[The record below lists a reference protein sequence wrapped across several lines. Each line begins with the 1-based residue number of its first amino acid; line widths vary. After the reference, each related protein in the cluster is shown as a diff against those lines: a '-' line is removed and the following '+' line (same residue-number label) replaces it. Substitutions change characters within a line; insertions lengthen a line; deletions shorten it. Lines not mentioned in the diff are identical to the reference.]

1 MHIIVVASQKGGAGK
16 TTLLRSLAVAA
27 QQSGAATAILDTD
40 PQGSLTSWWN
50 RREEQT
56 PALVKFAPEDLE
68 AAAEKLEAAGI
79 EFLFIDTPP
88 SVHPQLAALLRQATL
103 AVVPVRPSPDDLDAV
118 GDTLS
123 LIEAAGCPFVFV
135 LTQAKPRT
143 KLQMQ
148 AVMALAKHGKLAPTV
163 IHDRTDFPTAAITG
177 RTVTEVEQEGPSAK
191 EVRDVL
197 DYVLTQL
204 RKSAPAAAVTSAPTD
219 APTASSTQATTDAT
233 THAMKKAANG

>member
-27 QQSGAATAILDTD
+27 QQTVGATAILDTD

-50 RREEQT
+50 RRESEA
-56 PALVKFAPEDLE
+56 PVLVKMDPADLE
-68 AAAEKLEAAGI
+68 SGIAKLAAAGI
-79 EFLFIDTPP
+79 EYLFIDTPP
-88 SVHPQLAALLRQATL
+88 SVHPEIAQILARATL

-123 LIEAAGCPFVFV
+123 LVESAGCPFIFV

-143 KLQMQ
+143 RLQMQ
-148 AVMALAKHGKLAPTV
+148 AVLALAKHGKLAPTV

-177 RTVTEVEQEGPSAK
+177 RAVTELEQEGPSAN
-191 EVRDVL
+191 EVREVL
-197 DYVLTQL
+197 SYVLTQL
-204 RKSAPAAAVTSAPTD
+204 HKPSVTHVS
-219 APTASSTQATTDAT
+219 
-233 THAMKKAANG
+233 THAEKKVANG

>member
-1 MHIIVVASQKGGAGK
+1 MDIIVVASQKGGAGK
-16 TTLLRSLAVAA
+16 TTLLRSLAVAM
-27 QQSGAATAILDTD
+27 QQAGGMIAILDTD

-56 PALVKFAPEDLE
+56 PALVKIDPDDFAAG
-68 AAAEKLEAAGI
+68 AARLEAAGV
-79 EFLFIDTPP
+79 EYLFVDTPP
-88 SVHPQLAALLRQATL
+88 SVHPQLGKLLARATL
-103 AVVPVRPSPDDLDAV
+103 TIVPVRPSPDDLDAV

-123 LIEAAGCPFVFV
+123 LIEAAGCPFCFV

-177 RTVTEVEQEGPSAK
+177 RTVTEVEQEGPSAN
-191 EVRDVL
+191 EVREVL
-197 DYVLTQL
+197 DYVRTQL
-204 RKSAPAAAVTSAPTD
+204 RK
-219 APTASSTQATTDAT
+219 TAS
-233 THAMKKAANG
+233 THALKKVANG

>member
-1 MHIIVVASQKGGAGK
+1 MNIIVVASQKGGAGK
-16 TTLLRSLAVAA
+16 TTLLRSLAVAT
-27 QQSGAATAILDTD
+27 QQRGEQVAILDTD

-50 RREEQT
+50 RREEST
-56 PALVKFAPEDLE
+56 PALVNFPVDEIDE
-68 AAAEKLEAAGI
+68 AVRKLGAAGI
-79 EFLFIDTPP
+79 EYLFIDTPP
-88 SVHPQLAALLRQATL
+88 SVHPELSKLLASATL
-103 AVVPVRPSPDDLDAV
+103 AIVPVRPSPDDLDAV

-143 KLQMQ
+143 RLQMQ

-163 IHDRTDFPTAAITG
+163 VHDRTDFPTAAITG
-177 RTVTEVEQEGPSAK
+177 RTVTEIEQAGPSAS

-204 RKSAPAAAVTSAPTD
+204 RKP
-219 APTASSTQATTDAT
+219 SSTHT
-233 THAMKKAANG
+233 MKQAANGR